1 MHRWIFVIVALAAV
15 AVASLAG
22 CASAATSP
30 SGAPG
35 EVVVY
40 TSVDQVFA
48 EPVFK
53 AFEAK
58 TGVKV
63 RAVYD
68 AEAAK
73 TTGLVNR
80 LVAETSRPRAD
91 VWWSGEIVQT
101 LRLAKQGV
109 LAPYSSPSASVIPAN
124 LRDPNGMW
132 TGFGGRA
139 RVLLYNT
146 ASKSPVPASLGDL
159 ARPMPG
165 SDVRRIGMSN
175 PVFGTASTQ
184 AAILYAAWSPEQ
196 ARAYYQAIARSGVRV
211 LEGNG
216 DVRDKVVTGELDWGL
231 IDTDDALGAIE
242 KGAPVRVIVP
252 DQDGV
257 GDFGGALVTPNTV
270 GLVAKGP
277 NAANGRLLVDY
288 LLDAKTEQLLVRE
301 SWIQFP
307 VRGAPD
313 PRFGAVGITLAPV
326 DWTAAFGMLD
336 RSAADMKDIFLR

>member
-1 MHRWIFVIVALAAV
+1 MRTCTATLAVLLAV
-15 AVASLAG
+15 LIGTGCTPAG
-22 CASAATSP
+22 K
-30 SGAPG
+30 SGVGSVPAG

-53 AFEAK
+53 DFEAK
-58 TGVKV
+58 TGIRV

-80 LVAETSRPRAD
+80 LIAEKSRPRAD

-101 LRLAKQGV
+101 LKLSEQGV
-109 LAPYSSPSASVIPAN
+109 LAAYRSPNAQGIPAN
-124 LRDPNGMW
+124 LRGPSDMW

-146 ASKSPVPASLGDL
+146 ASKVPAPDSLIDVAKL
-159 ARPMPG
+159 AKGTDPHR
-165 SDVRRIGMSN
+165 VAVSN

-184 AAILYAAWSPEQ
+184 AAVMYAMWGP
-196 ARAYYQAIARSGVRV
+196 ARAKSYFAAVPAAGVSV

-216 DVRDKVVTGELDWGL
+216 DVRDKVVSGELDWGVA
-231 IDTDDALGAIE
+231 DTDDALGAVE
-242 KGAPVRVIVP
+242 KNPAVRIIVP
-252 DQDGV
+252 DQDG
-257 GDFGGALVTPNTV
+257 GELGGAILIPNTV
-270 GLVAKGP
+270 GLVAGGP
-277 NAANGRLLVDY
+277 NAAAGKRLVDY
-288 LLDAKTEQLLVRE
+288 LLSAETERRLLKA

-307 VRGAPD
+307 VRGQPD
-313 PRFGAVGITLAPV
+313 PRITTGSVRFAPI
-326 DWTAAFGMLD
+326 DWAAAYSKLD
-336 RSAADMKDIFLR
+336 QSAADMKEIYIR